1 MELNYD
7 NREQYTRI
15 TEDGELIIDDVITEI
30 NSNTF
35 ADENKRSVIDIR
47 EGIAFYRYSYSYERN
62 KEIKKI
68 KIPEGITS
76 LNSNLFCEFENLEE
90 VILPESLETI
100 KGFVFQ
106 KCINLKKI
114 NIPSNVEKIG
124 DCAFENCKMLED
136 IELPEKI
143 NHIGLGVFRNCE
155 SLEKIVIPENVQGI
169 GHLAFWG
176 CNNLK
181 EVVLPEKIESLG
193 KETFGK
199 CINLEKINFPD
210 SLIQENNSFDGC
222 NKNIIKSIPSRL
234 VCDKNGILNKFYPQ
248 FIVDNTFIIPKGVK
262 RIEKLDGWA
271 NSVAHLQNRRY
282 RESDEEYEEKI
293 KNIKIEEIEIPDTVL
308 AIGDKVIEDF
318 RFLKKV
324 SMPDSIIE
332 LGKNNFGGCN
342 NLEKVRLSRN
352 LKSITKD
359 VVDNLRNSNI
369 QCLIIPDSV
378 QEIEGGHSFKD
389 DRYYDEIR
397 GEFNTDTIIYYSKKD
412 IARIYDSSKNA
423 ASQQISVTEN
433 KTVKYYSIFGERQD
447 VLVEK
452 NENTNKQITMSDVKD
467 LDKIKKIVISSDNI
481 KKIGPFA
488 FSQCPNLEEVYIKEG
503 ITEIGPGAFAEC
515 ENLKKVHFPK
525 SLRKISDYAF
535 FDCDK
540 LEEVKINSKSVT
552 LGDFCFQDCD
562 TLQYAE
568 FPERVEKVGKS
579 AFSYCKDLKFVGGMK
594 DVDKIDDYA
603 FCECDQL
610 KISIP
615 HKIKEIGNCA
625 YMRSGIKNWS
635 FKDLDDNELV
645 DYPFNETIIIMP
657 ASLEKLGISAF
668 EGCKGI
674 TQLHFNHDSKLK
686 EIPRGAFF
694 DCNLMSFIEFPN
706 EMVKIDYL
714 AFAKCERL
722 EEIYL
727 PEKVE
732 EIGKQSFYG
741 CKSLKLAMFKG
752 DRKGQELS
760 KPDAFDGCD
769 NLEILNFSDLE
780 LNTEKINGE
789 IFDVARKEKTK
800 KTFSVKSLKE
810 SVVNRKEKKKD
821 KEI

>member
-35 ADENKRSVIDIR
+35 AERSEIKILADFFENTYKYD
-47 EGIAFYRYSYSYERN
+47 YTYSN
-62 KEIKKI
+62 KGNKDIKKI
-68 KIPEGITS
+68 KIPEGVTS
-76 LNSNLFCEFENLEE
+76 LNSNLFCKFENLEE

-100 KGFVFQ
+100 ENFVFQ
-106 KCINLKKI
+106 DCINLKKI

-124 DCAFENCKMLED
+124 DCSFENCKMLED

-143 NHIGLGVFRNCE
+143 NYIDPAVFINCE
-155 SLEKIVIPENVQGI
+155 SLEKIVIPENVKGI
-169 GHLAFWG
+169 GDLAFRG

-181 EVVLPEKIESLG
+181 EVVLPEKIKSLG
-193 KETFGK
+193 KETFGN

-210 SLIQENNSFDGC
+210 SLIQENNSFVGC
-222 NKNIIKSIPSRL
+222 SKNIIKSIPARL
-234 VCDKNGILNKFYPQ
+234 VCNENGILNKFYTQ
-248 FIVDNTFIIPKGVK
+248 FIVDNTLIIPEGVK
-262 RIEKLDGWA
+262 RIEHLDGWKQIS
-271 NSVAHLQNRRY
+271 NLQRKNY
-282 RESDEEYEEKI
+282 YDDNEEYEERI
-293 KNIKIEEIEIPDTVL
+293 KDIKIEEIEIPNTVL
-308 AIGDKVIEDF
+308 AIGDNVIENF
-318 RFLKKV
+318 TFLKRV

-332 LGKNNFGGCN
+332 LGRSNFVYCP
-342 NLEKVRLSRN
+342 NLEKLRLSRN
-352 LKSITKD
+352 LKLITKNT
-359 VVDNLRNSNI
+359 VDCLRNSNI

-389 DRYYDEIR
+389 DRYYDETR
-397 GEFNTDTIIYYSKKD
+397 GKFNTDTIIYYSKKN
-412 IARIYDSSKNA
+412 IARIYDSSENA

-433 KTVKYYSIFGERQD
+433 ETVKYYSIFGERQD

-568 FPERVEKVGKS
+568 LPERVEKVGKV
-579 AFSYCKDLKFVGGMK
+579 AFGHCKELKFVGGMK
-594 DVDKIDDYA
+594 DVDKIDDFA
-603 FCECDQL
+603 FVECDQL

-615 HKIKEIGNCA
+615 HKIKEIGCCA
-625 YMRSGIKNWS
+625 YMRAGIKNWS

-810 SVVNRKEKKKD
+810 FVVNRKEKKKD
-821 KEI
+821 KER